1 MDCRN
6 LVGNCLSRNPE
17 GKMMKRVVILGGGE
31 SGTGAAI
38 LAKVKGYD
46 VFVSDAG
53 ALKDKYKTNLIAEEI
68 SFEEGSH
75 SEDIVLNADVIIK
88 SPGIP
93 DKADLIKKAKAK
105 GIEIIDEIE
114 FAFRFTSA
122 KIIAITGT
130 NGKTT
135 TTLLTYHLL
144 KSAGLNVA
152 LAGNVGES
160 FARKVATNDFDWFVL
175 EVSSFQLDG
184 TKTFRP
190 DVATLLNI
198 TPDHLDRYE
207 YKMENY
213 VNSKFQI
220 TRNMTDNGSFIYYKD
235 DVVTGMEV
243 EKRKFE
249 CGLLPVSWKDGAVV
263 IPPSGVRGRG
273 QAFFDGTQMNFGVAG
288 SPFKVSQSDTTLK
301 GPHNLINTMA
311 AVSAACLAGVS
322 VDAIRAALKTFKNAP
337 HRLESVG
344 TINGVEFV
352 NDSKATNVDSVVYA
366 LGSYSQPLV
375 WIAGGIDKGN
385 DYNIIKADVQ
395 KKVHTLI
402 CLGKENQKLKD
413 FFGSIVK
420 SVKETQ
426 SVKELVRIGLESAKK
441 GDVVLLSPACASFDL
456 FKNYEDRGNQF
467 REAVQELKS
476 EVESKSVSV

>member
-1 MDCRN
+1 LDCRN
-6 LVGNCLSRNPE
+6 SVGYCLSRNPE
-17 GKMMKRVVILGGGE
+17 SKMSKRIVILGGGE

-38 LAKVKGYD
+38 LAKAKGYD

-53 ALKDKYKTNLIAEEI
+53 ALKDKYKADLIREQI
-68 SFEEGSH
+68 SFEEGAH
-75 SEDIVLNADVIIK
+75 TEEKVLNADLIVK

-93 DKADLIKKAKAK
+93 DKAELIKKAKSK

-114 FAFRFTSA
+114 FAFRFTSG

-135 TTLLTYHLL
+135 TTLLTHHLL
-144 KSAGLNVA
+144 KSAGLNVG

-160 FARKVATNDFDWFVL
+160 FARKVANGDHDWYVL

-190 DVATLLNI
+190 DIAILLNI

-213 VNSKFQI
+213 INSKFQI
-220 TRNMTDNGSFIYYKD
+220 TRNMTESGSFIYYLD
-235 DVVTGMEV
+235 DAVTGAEIS
-243 EKRKFE
+243 KRKFNSK
-249 CGLLPVSWKDGAVV
+249 LVSVSLTNSKATNFYDG
-263 IPPSGVRGRG
+263 S
-273 QAFFDGTQMNFGVAG
+273 QMTFGVAG
-288 SPFKVSQSDTTLK
+288 ESFNVSQSDTTLK

-311 AVSAACLAGVS
+311 AVSAARLAGVS
-322 VDAIRAALKTFKNAP
+322 IDAIRSALKTFKNAP

-344 TINGVEFV
+344 VINGVEFV

-366 LGSYSQPLV
+366 LGSYNQPLV

-385 DYNIIKADVQ
+385 DYNIIKGDVQ
-395 KKVHTLI
+395 RKVHTLI

-413 FFGSIVK
+413 FFGGVVK

-426 SVKELVRIGLESAKK
+426 SVKDLVRMSLESAKK

-467 REAVQELKS
+467 REAVQELKT
-476 EVESKSVSV
+476 EVESKLVSHE

>member
-1 MDCRN
+1 
-6 LVGNCLSRNPE
+6 
-17 GKMMKRVVILGGGE
+17 MMKRVVILGGGE
-31 SGTGAAI
+31 SGTGTAI
-38 LAKVKGYD
+38 LAKAKGYD

-53 ALKDKYKTNLIAEEI
+53 MLKDKYKADLIAEGI
-68 SFEEGSH
+68 AFEEGSH
-75 SEDIVLNADVIIK
+75 TVEKILNADIVVK

-93 DKADLIKKAKAK
+93 DKAELIKKVKAK
-105 GIEIIDEIE
+105 GIEVIDEIE
-114 FAFRFTSA
+114 FAFRFSSA
-122 KIIAITGT
+122 KIISITGT

-144 KSAGLNVA
+144 KTAGLNVA

-160 FARKVATNDFDWFVL
+160 FARKVATGNYDWYVL

-190 DVATLLNI
+190 DVAVLLNI

-220 TRNMTDNGSFIYYKD
+220 TRNMTDAGSFIYYMD
-235 DVVTGMEV
+235 DSVTGSEV
-243 EKRKFE
+243 AKRKFNSK
-249 CGLLPVSWKDGAVV
+249 LVSVSLSDSKATNYY
-263 IPPSGVRGRG
+263 
-273 QAFFDGTQMNFGVAG
+273 DGTQMSFGIAG
-288 SPFKVSQSDTTLK
+288 EPFKVSQSDTTLK

-311 AVSAACLAGVS
+311 AVSAARLAGVS
-322 VDAIRAALKTFKNAP
+322 IEAICIALKTFKNAP

-344 TINGVEFV
+344 VINGVEFV

-366 LGSYSQPLV
+366 LGSYNQPLV

-402 CLGKENQKLKD
+402 CLGKDNQKLKD
-413 FFGSIVK
+413 FFGPIVK

-426 SVKELVRIGLESAKK
+426 SVKDLVRMSLESARK

-467 REAVQELKS
+467 REAVKELKI
-476 EVESKSVSV
+476 EVESKSVNV